1 MPSCLAEKTFRW
13 EPDPLIG
20 LLSAQK
26 TMKGREIMAADDEHA
41 GQVVELLATP
51 DLAGALESER
61 FRLFLDQIPVAIAVA
76 EIRQGERIVY
86 ANPVFEKLSG
96 LSKAEFDHKPWSAL
110 DNRFEIEQADRHLGS
125 AIAEGTDYVG
135 VYRME
140 GKKGEP
146 RIVDAYSNLIE
157 DDDGTAIYRLAA
169 LVNIR
174 SPRAVRNEDLE
185 KLVRDKDAQLRELQ
199 HRVKNNLQMI
209 TALIR
214 LETRNLPAGSET
226 MPFDRLAGRIEA
238 LHLLYAS
245 LSEDEHGHEV
255 DLGGYLSQIASA
267 IMRSHAPEGIR
278 LDLKADAYVVSVN
291 VALPAGLVVNELL
304 MNALK
309 HAFVGRDGG
318 TITLHC
324 LTDDEGCRV
333 VVADDGVGFPD
344 GVKWPKPGKLS
355 ALIVQSLRENAKAS
369 LDISSAPGRGTRV
382 TINFAK
388 TAAAPEP
395 AE

>member
-1 MPSCLAEKTFRW
+1 MTS
-13 EPDPLIG
+13 
-20 LLSAQK
+20 
-26 TMKGREIMAADDEHA
+26 DEENA
-41 GQVVELLATP
+41 GQVAHLLATP
-51 DLAGALESER
+51 DLAGALESDR
-61 FRLFLDQIPVAIAVA
+61 FRHFLDQIPVAIAVA
-76 EIRQGERIVY
+76 EIKNCERIVY

-96 LSKAEFDHKPWSAL
+96 LSAAEFDHKPWSVL
-110 DNRFEIEQADRHLGS
+110 DNRFEIEQADRNLGT

-140 GKKGEP
+140 GKADEP
-146 RIVDAYSNLIE
+146 AIVDAYSNLIE
-157 DDDGTAIYRLAA
+157 DDDGTALYRLAA

-174 SPRAVRNEDLE
+174 SVRMARNADLE
-185 KLVRDKDAQLRELQ
+185 KQVREKDTLLREVQ

-214 LETRNLPAGSET
+214 LESRNLPAGSET
-226 MPFDRLAGRIEA
+226 LPFDRLAGRIEA

-245 LSEDEHGHEV
+245 LSADEHGHEV

-278 LDLKADAYVVSVN
+278 LDLKVDTHLVSVN
-291 VALPAGLVVNELL
+291 TALPAGLVVNELI

-309 HAFVGRDGG
+309 HAFGGRDGG

-324 LTDDEGCRV
+324 LTDGKGCRV
-333 VVADDGVGFPD
+333 VVADDGVGFPE
-344 GVKWPKPGKLS
+344 GVTWPKPGKLS

-369 LDISSAPGRGTRV
+369 LELESKPERGTRV
-382 TINFAK
+382 TITFAN
-388 TAAAPEP
+388 TAAAPE
-395 AE
+395 AAN

>member
-1 MPSCLAEKTFRW
+1 MTSDE
-13 EPDPLIG
+13 DD
-20 LLSAQK
+20 S
-26 TMKGREIMAADDEHA
+26 GR
-41 GQVVELLATP
+41 VVELLATP
-51 DLAGALESER
+51 GLVGALESER
-61 FRLFLDQIPVAIAVA
+61 FRHFLDQIPVAIAVA
-76 EIRQGERIVY
+76 EIKKAERIIYV
-86 ANPVFEKLSG
+86 NPNFEKLCG
-96 LSKAEFDHKPWSAL
+96 LSAADVDQKPWSAL
-110 DNRFEIEQADRHLGS
+110 DNRFEIEKADRHLGT
-125 AIAEGTDYVG
+125 AIAEGTDCVG
-135 VYRME
+135 VFRME
-140 GKKGEP
+140 GKTGEP
-146 RIVDAYSNLIE
+146 AIVDAYSNLIE

-169 LVNIR
+169 LVNAR
-174 SPRAVRNEDLE
+174 SPQQAARNDELE
-185 KLVRDKDAQLRELQ
+185 KQVREKDTQLREIQ

-226 MPFDRLAGRIEA
+226 VPFDRLAGRIEA

-267 IMRSHAPEGIR
+267 IMRSHAMEGIR

-291 VALPAGLVVNELL
+291 TALPAGLVVNELM

-309 HAFVGRDGG
+309 HAFGGRDGG

-324 LTDDEGCRV
+324 LTDDKGCRV
-333 VVADDGVGFPD
+333 VVADDGVGFPE

-355 ALIVQSLRENAKAS
+355 ALIVQSLLDNAKANIEIES
-369 LDISSAPGRGTRV
+369 TPEHGTRV

-388 TAAAPEP
+388 AAAAPEP
-395 AE
+395 AG